1 MILFGLSVSP
11 FVRKVMMYA
20 NERGLQL
27 ENKPVG
33 PQADDPVFKAASPF
47 GKIPALQDG
56 DYLLADSSAIIHYLE
71 AKFPDG
77 GLIPADPQTRG
88 KVIWFDEFADT
99 IMFPA
104 GTVMFF
110 NRVVLPKI
118 RKAAG
123 DLVAAEDAEKNKVP
137 PLLAYLETC
146 VPADGYLVGN
156 SLTLADIAVTS
167 ELINFS
173 HAGVPVDAAKYP
185 KLAAYFARMSA
196 RSSVSEIFSGE
207 KKFLGL

>member
-1 MILFGLSVSP
+1 MIVFGISVSP
-11 FVRKVMMYA
+11 FVRKVLMYA
-20 NERGLQL
+20 NERSLQFDH
-27 ENKPVG
+27 KPVG
-33 PQADDPVFKAASPF
+33 PGADDAAFKAASPF

-71 AKFPDG
+71 AKLPAG
-77 GLIPADPQTRG
+77 GLIPSDPQARG
-88 KVIWFDEFADT
+88 KVVWFDEFADT
-99 IMFPA
+99 QMFAAGTIMFY
-104 GTVMFF
+104 

-123 DLVAAEDAEKNKVP
+123 DHAAADDSEKNKVP
-137 PLLAYLETC
+137 PLLAYLESVT
-146 VPADGYLVGN
+146 PADGFLVGN
-156 SLTLADIAVTS
+156 SLTLADIAVTC
-167 ELINFS
+167 ELINYN

-196 RSSVSEIFSGE
+196 RPSVADIFSAE

>member
-20 NERGLQL
+20 NERGLQFDH
-27 ENKPVG
+27 KPVG
-33 PQADDPVFKAASPF
+33 PGADDPVFKAASPF

-71 AKFPDG
+71 AKIPAG
-77 GLIPADPQTRG
+77 GLIPTDPQARG
-88 KVIWFDEFADT
+88 TVIWFDEFADT
-99 IMFPA
+99 MMFAA

-123 DLVAAEDAEKNKVP
+123 DLAAADDAEKNKVP
-137 PLLAYLETC
+137 PLLAYLET
-146 VPADGYLVGN
+146 VTPAEGFLVGN

-167 ELINFS
+167 ELINFH
-173 HAGVPVDAAKYP
+173 HAGLPVDAAKYP

-196 RSSVSEIFSGE
+196 RPSVSAIFDGE
-207 KKFLGL
+207 RKFLGL